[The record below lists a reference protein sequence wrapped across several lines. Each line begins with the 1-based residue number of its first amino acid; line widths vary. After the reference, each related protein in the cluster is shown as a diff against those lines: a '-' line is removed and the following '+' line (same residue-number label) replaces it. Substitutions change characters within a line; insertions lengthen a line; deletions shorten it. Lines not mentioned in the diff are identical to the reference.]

1 MVNNPHAFTPKED
14 GSESEKDQMTRK
26 KISKKILAFAFARCE
41 WALMG
46 EQTVSWN
53 CDGRRNLNLCNILIR
68 PYFPVH
74 IRCVHKHN
82 THLCKPSWLRSRSF
96 GKSCTT
102 WGCTWM
108 GQVFTFARGEVLEY
122 CASQNA
128 TPITEAFSSVQVIL
142 EKTGTHFWLQIKI
155 GMLHQFW

>member
-1 MVNNPHAFTPKED
+1 
-14 GSESEKDQMTRK
+14 
-26 KISKKILAFAFARCE
+26 
-41 WALMG
+41 MG
-46 EQTVSWN
+46 EQTVYWN
-53 CDGRRNLNLCNILIR
+53 CDGRRNINLCNILIR

-82 THLCKPSWLRSRSF
+82 THLCTPSWLRSRSF

-102 WGCTWM
+102 WGCTGM
-108 GQVFTFARGEVLEY
+108 GQVFIFARDEVLEY

-142 EKTGTHFWLQIKI
+142 EKTGTHFWCKLKLACYTSFVEHEFTLYGRREYNYLTPPPQHNLLRIRDVC
-155 GMLHQFW
+155 GL